1 MFSSRDGSG
10 VSLEIESD
18 REEGLLKDVVLISR
32 KLLFCSALPIGEIS
46 RNELWNNNQ
55 NGDDCFFL
63 WGIYILFF
71 VFVLFL
77 FPGSDVA
84 ILFFPFFLDQSISLD
99 LYFPLVFWGGV
110 FQ

>member
-55 NGDDCFFL
+55 NGVDCFFL

-77 FPGSDVA
+77 FPCFVLGF
-84 ILFFPFFLDQSISLD
+84 LFCFCFE
-99 LYFPLVFWGGV
+99 LVYSGYV
-110 FQ
+110 

>member
-55 NGDDCFFL
+55 NGVDCFFL

-71 VFVLFL
+71 VFRFCFVFVSLFRFGIFVLFL
-77 FPGSDVA
+77 
-84 ILFFPFFLDQSISLD
+84 I
-99 LYFPLVFWGGV
+99 
-110 FQ
+110 